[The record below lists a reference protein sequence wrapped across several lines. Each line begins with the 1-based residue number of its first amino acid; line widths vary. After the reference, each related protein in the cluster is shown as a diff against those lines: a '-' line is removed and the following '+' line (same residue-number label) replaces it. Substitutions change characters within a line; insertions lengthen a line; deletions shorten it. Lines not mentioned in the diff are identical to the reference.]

1 MSTFKTKLASSALAL
16 TLAAAPALAFDID
29 KLSDAER
36 DAFRAEVRAYLLEN
50 PEVIMEAVA
59 VLEERNAAAQATAD
73 FDLVT
78 NNADRLF
85 DDGYSYVGGNLEGD
99 ITIVEFVDYRCGY
112 CRKAHDEVAELI
124 KGDGNIRFIVK
135 EYPILGEASDLS
147 SRFAIAVKQ
156 KIGGEAYKLT
166 ADTLIKMRGDV
177 NEKSLRKVAKG
188 LGFDAD
194 LILDHMDAPEVE
206 KEIATTRAL
215 ARDLNITGTPSFVF
229 HDEMVRGYVPLKG
242 MQAIVKDKRG

>member
-1 MSTFKTKLASSALAL
+1 MSKLTTKLASSALAL

-29 KLSDAER
+29 KLSDADREV
-36 DAFRAEVRAYLLEN
+36 FRAEVRAYLLEN

-59 VLEERNAAAQATAD
+59 VLEERNASAQATAD

-78 NNADRLF
+78 ANADRLF
-85 DDGYSYVGGNLEGD
+85 DDGYSYVGGNLDGD

-112 CRKAHDEVAELI
+112 CRKAHDEVAELV

-147 SRFAIAVKQ
+147 SRFAISVKQ
-156 KIGGEAYKLT
+156 KFGDEAYKLAAT
-166 ADTLIKMRGDV
+166 TLIKMRGDV
-177 NEKSLRKVAKG
+177 TEKSLRKLAKA
-188 LGFDAD
+188 LDFDAD
-194 LILDHMDAPEVE
+194 MILDHMDAPEVE
-206 KEIATTRAL
+206 NEIASTRAL
-215 ARDLNITGTPSFVF
+215 ARDLSITGTPSFVF

>member
-1 MSTFKTKLASSALAL
+1 MRNFTTKLTTSALAL
-16 TLAAAPALAFDID
+16 ILAAAPALAFDID

-36 DAFRAEVRAYLLEN
+36 EAFRAEVRAYLLEN

-59 VLEERNAAAQATAD
+59 VLEERSAAAQATAD
-73 FDLVT
+73 FDLVAA
-78 NNADRLF
+78 NADRLF
-85 DDGYSYVGGNLEGD
+85 NDGYSYVGGNLEGD

-124 KGDGNIRFIVK
+124 KSDGNIRFIVK

-147 SRFAIAVKQ
+147 SRFAISVKQ
-156 KIGGEAYKLT
+156 KIGNEAYKLT

-194 LILDHMDAPEVE
+194 KILGHMNDPEVE

-229 HDEMVRGYVPLKG
+229 KDEMIRGYVPLKG

>member
-1 MSTFKTKLASSALAL
+1 MRNFTSKLTTSALAL

-36 DAFRAEVRAYLLEN
+36 AAFRAEVRAYLLEN

-73 FDLVT
+73 FDLVAA
-78 NNADRLF
+78 NADRLF
-85 DDGYSYVGGNLEGD
+85 NDGYSYVGGNLEGD

-124 KGDGNIRFIVK
+124 KSDGNIRFIVK

-156 KIGGEAYKLT
+156 KIGNEAYKLT

-194 LILDHMDAPEVE
+194 MILGHMNDPEVE

-229 HDEMVRGYVPLKG
+229 KDEMIRGYVPLKG

>member
-1 MSTFKTKLASSALAL
+1 MRNFTSKLATSALAL

-29 KLSDAER
+29 KLSESER
-36 DAFRAEVRAYLLEN
+36 EAFRAEVRAYLLDN

-59 VLEERNAAAQATAD
+59 ILEERSAAAQATAD

-78 NNADRLF
+78 ANADRLF

-99 ITIVEFVDYRCGY
+99 FTIVEFVDYRCGY
-112 CRKAHDEVAELI
+112 CRKAHDEVAELLNS
-124 KGDGNIRFIVK
+124 DGNIRIIVK

-156 KIGGEAYKLT
+156 TLGNEAYKLT

-177 NEKSLRKVAKG
+177 NEKSLRKLAKG

-194 LILDHMDAPEVE
+194 MILDQMDAPEVE

>member
-1 MSTFKTKLASSALAL
+1 MRNFTSKLTASALAL

-36 DAFRAEVRAYLLEN
+36 EAFRAEVRAYLLDN

-73 FDLVT
+73 FDLVAA
-78 NNADRLF
+78 NADRLF
-85 DDGYSYVGGNLEGD
+85 NDGYSYVGGNLDGD

-124 KGDGNIRFIVK
+124 KSDGNIRFIVK

-156 KIGGEAYKLT
+156 KMGDEAYKLI

-194 LILDHMDAPEVE
+194 MILGHMNDAEVD

-229 HDEMVRGYVPLKG
+229 NDEMIRGYVPLKG